1 MISSTSLTRSV
12 SETIRGSRLI
22 FLLEVQLLFLDG
34 WTICGPLSTH
44 WTCWKSKPS
53 DYWVAWVYCGFHPM
67 NGHSAGSADFM
78 LGMRPILMARMTTT
92 PVFSNV
98 SSILKTISIYSFSL
112 LALVLLQCQCELP
125 ESYEAYRKQQ
135 HRWHSGPMQL
145 FRLCLPDIIRSKVYI
160 CNWYLLGMWPSYCLN
175 TQVLH
180 WL

>member
-1 MISSTSLTRSV
+1 MLSSASLTRSM
-12 SETIRGSRLI
+12 SETIWGSGLI
-22 FLLEVQLLFLDG
+22 FLWEVQLLFLDG
-34 WTICGPLSTH
+34 WTIYGPLSTH
-44 WTCWKSKPS
+44 WTWWKSKQS
-53 DYWVAWVYCGFHPM
+53 DYWVAWVYCGD
-67 NGHSAGSADFM
+67 SAGSADFM
-78 LGMRPILMARMTTT
+78 LGMRPVLLARMTTT
-92 PVFSNV
+92 PVFSHV
-98 SSILKTISIYSFSL
+98 SSILKMISIYAFSL

-175 TQVLH
+175 TQVLQ